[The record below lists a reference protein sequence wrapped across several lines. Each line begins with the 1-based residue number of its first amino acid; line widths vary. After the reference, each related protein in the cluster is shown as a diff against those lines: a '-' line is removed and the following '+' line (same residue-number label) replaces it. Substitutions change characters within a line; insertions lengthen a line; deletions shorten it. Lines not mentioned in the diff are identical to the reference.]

1 MTEKKRKG
9 VAYNKAKDYWVAS
22 IYSKG
27 QNYHLGSYK
36 EFDAAVSI
44 REQAES
50 HLKAGDLPEWYAE
63 FRKQNIKSEPSSHP
77 GVFKSEGKW
86 AAAIYFQNKSYHLGL
101 YADVEDAIKIR
112 EKAERYKESGDFL
125 EWFEKWKT
133 TKPKKIRE
141 PKERTYKAEI
151 SYNKSKYL
159 LGIFDTRFEA
169 SKTVEEA
176 KKHLDSDF
184 LRWYKE
190 NINITSPPDPQ
201 KKQTRKN
208 WKNKHHAATCY
219 FNAQSKKYRST
230 VFYNCQTY
238 WLGCY
243 TAKEDALLIRNEA
256 AQHIQDGDFIKWYNE
271 NKQKFY
277 KRKNLNYPEGI
288 RPQHNKWRCS
298 KIFNYKRYEIGLFDT
313 LNEAVEARKEAEQ
326 HIEKGDFTEW
336 FKTYKSD
343 AVRRRELRK
352 TQKVWNK
359 YVEYNK
365 TKKKYKAFLKCGQ
378 SIIDLGNYEDEQG
391 AENIC
396 KVALQLI
403 NDEDFDIWYSE
414 LCKKIED
421 EKQRNG
427 GIFYYK
433 KTDKWVVRFPY
444 EGKRYTLGSFS
455 DKNDAI
461 AVKLEALQHID
472 NFLEWYTAY
481 RTSQKNTHGVVYKNE
496 RFNTWKTQI
505 NIQGKLYYL
514 GTFKT
519 EEDARKVLKEAE
531 THVAD
536 FEDWYE
542 SCYVQGYHLAKR
554 GRLSYDETSNTWKVK
569 MHYKNKP
576 YFLGQF
582 QTKSEAEDTLKEA
595 RENYHT
601 DFLKWYEENKE
612 ERKRNR
618 TSGLIKISLD
628 DATVYVI
635 SRLATGDGFSLA
647 RALRLFCNSNT
658 YKELSTRENIYKAD
672 LPEIY
677 IAYKAENPE

>member
-208 WKNKHHAATCY
+208 NIMLRHAILMH
-219 FNAQSKKYRST
+219 NQ
-230 VFYNCQTY
+230 
-238 WLGCY
+238 
-243 TAKEDALLIRNEA
+243 RNTD
-256 AQHIQDGDFIKWYNE
+256 Q
-271 NKQKFY
+271 
-277 KRKNLNYPEGI
+277 
-288 RPQHNKWRCS
+288 RCS
-298 KIFNYKRYEIGLFDT
+298 TIAKHTGLGVILLKKMLCLYVMRLHSTYRMGISLSGIMKISRNSIKEKT
-313 LNEAVEARKEAEQ
+313 LIIPRA
-326 HIEKGDFTEW
+326 
-336 FKTYKSD
+336 
-343 AVRRRELRK
+343 
-352 TQKVWNK
+352 
-359 YVEYNK
+359 YVP
-365 TKKKYKAFLKCGQ
+365 
-378 SIIDLGNYEDEQG
+378 SIINGD
-391 AENIC
+391 A
-396 KVALQLI
+396 ARSLI
-403 NDEDFDIWYSE
+403 
-414 LCKKIED
+414 
-421 EKQRNG
+421 
-427 GIFYYK
+427 
-433 KTDKWVVRFPY
+433 
-444 EGKRYTLGSFS
+444 
-455 DKNDAI
+455 
-461 AVKLEALQHID
+461 
-472 NFLEWYTAY
+472 
-481 RTSQKNTHGVVYKNE
+481 
-496 RFNTWKTQI
+496 
-505 NIQGKLYYL
+505 
-514 GTFKT
+514 
-519 EEDARKVLKEAE
+519 
-531 THVAD
+531 
-536 FEDWYE
+536 
-542 SCYVQGYHLAKR
+542 
-554 GRLSYDETSNTWKVK
+554 
-569 MHYKNKP
+569 
-576 YFLGQF
+576 
-582 QTKSEAEDTLKEA
+582 
-595 RENYHT
+595 
-601 DFLKWYEENKE
+601 
-612 ERKRNR
+612 
-618 TSGLIKISLD
+618 IKD
-628 DATVYVI
+628 M
-635 SRLATGDGFSLA
+635 RLAYLT
-647 RALRLFCNSNT
+647 
-658 YKELSTRENIYKAD
+658 
-672 LPEIY
+672 P
-677 IAYKAENPE
+677 